1 MRKKGKNRKDRQI
14 LIRVNNEE
22 KMLAEKLSQKE
33 GMNTSEFFRALL
45 HEHKEQKKLDIHLAI
60 VAKYE
65 QMLEK
70 YRKLLSEYK
79 K

>member
-1 MRKKGKNRKDRQI
+1 MRRKGKNRKDRQI

-22 KMLAEKLSQKE
+22 KELAEKLSQKE
-33 GMNTSEFFRALL
+33 GMNTSEFFRSLL
-45 HEHKEQKKLDIHLAI
+45 WEYKEQKKMDIHLAI
-60 VAKYE
+60 VSKYE

-70 YRKLLSEYK
+70 YRKLLAEYK

>member
-1 MRKKGKNRKDRQI
+1 MRRKGKNRKDRQI

-22 KMLAEKLSQKE
+22 KQMAEKLSQKE
-33 GMNTSEFFRALL
+33 GMNTSEFFRSLL
-45 HEHKEQKKLDIHLAI
+45 WEHKEQKKLDIHLAI
-60 VAKYE
+60 VGKYE

-70 YRKLLSEYK
+70 YRKLLAEYK